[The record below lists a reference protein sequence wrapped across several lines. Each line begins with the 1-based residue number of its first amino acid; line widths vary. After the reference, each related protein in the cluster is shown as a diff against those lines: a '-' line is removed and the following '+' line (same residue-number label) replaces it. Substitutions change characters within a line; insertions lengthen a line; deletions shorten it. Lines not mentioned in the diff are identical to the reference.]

1 MQDGRWLVVNIQT
14 HEEFASHMLNRDT
27 WVDETIESILRT
39 TYMLWQRGHTSGDG
53 AAYMRL
59 YHLTEE
65 DLPHIGII
73 DPRTGAKLLTLTVSF
88 LFCLCAL
95 ESLLRIVWCNYQHRT
110 NNAKHVYVLH
120 ARDRGSLLPKT

>member
-73 DPRTGAKLLTLTVSF
+73 DPRTGAKLLTLTVSY
-88 LFCLCAL
+88 LCVSACPGPC
-95 ESLLRIVWCNYQHRT
+95 SDTVRAVWCSCPHRI
-110 NNAKHVYVLH
+110 NN
-120 ARDRGSLLPKT
+120 P